1 MAKLVFN
8 GDFNGTYQVRNQ
20 KLVLDKEDG
29 LRPYDLTYGAIA
41 GCLYSTF
48 LNILELN
55 DLNVDETEIVI
66 NGRKRTTIPTT
77 VEYINIHFFVKT
89 SDNKKKIS
97 DCFYE
102 SLDACSMIVTFRHV
116 AEIESNISFEL

>member
-55 DLNVDETEIVI
+55 DLNVDEKLFNEVLENKIVTKI
-66 NGRKRTTIPTT
+66 L
-77 VEYINIHFFVKT
+77 
-89 SDNKKKIS
+89 DNKN
-97 DCFYE
+97 
-102 SLDACSMIVTFRHV
+102 
-116 AEIESNISFEL
+116 NIN